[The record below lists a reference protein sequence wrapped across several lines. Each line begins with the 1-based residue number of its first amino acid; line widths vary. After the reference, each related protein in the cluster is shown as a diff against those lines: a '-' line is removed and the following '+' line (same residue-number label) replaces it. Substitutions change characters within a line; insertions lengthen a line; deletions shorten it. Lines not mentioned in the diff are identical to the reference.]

1 MTTLVKNKLEDTVK
15 VWQFLISIVVLLTT
29 ITLPIIKSY
38 WDMNDRQIRLE
49 SQVSDAKLPET
60 IQRLTRIEEKIDAL
74 RNEFNKRK

>member
-29 ITLPIIKSY
+29 ITFPIIKSY